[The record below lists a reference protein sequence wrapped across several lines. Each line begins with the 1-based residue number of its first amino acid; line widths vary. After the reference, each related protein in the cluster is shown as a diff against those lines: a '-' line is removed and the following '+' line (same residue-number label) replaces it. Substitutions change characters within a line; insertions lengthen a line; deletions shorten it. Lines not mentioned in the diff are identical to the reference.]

1 MGILQLMSE
10 IHYTKLWDEHLIS
23 GTHHLRHLLYST
35 IVLLADLVRAAV
47 FPSDWFVMRMVTNH
61 TILTAMQEIAQPLI
75 STFLKSGRFDN
86 QVGIFFFFYF
96 PFCIKFIER
105 FVICFSHVLG
115 NSDEDDIHDNDDNDK
130 DIMIFW

>member
-1 MGILQLMSE
+1 M
-10 IHYTKLWDEHLIS
+10 
-23 GTHHLRHLLYST
+23 
-35 IVLLADLVRAAV
+35 

-105 FVICFSHVLG
+105 FVICVSHVLG
-115 NSDEDDIHDNDDNDK
+115 NSDEDDIHGNDDIDK
-130 DIMIFW
+130 DVMIFW